1 MKLDISAH
9 TRPCEICGIST
20 NLYDPDVGTPLCCDN
35 CANRYWREIS
45 ITCSD
50 NAAFSRRMVG
60 ELILARIG
68 VIEDFIE
75 NFSNG
80 MVPDFDSGCAISAPN
95 DAEDKAIM
103 DSLNGLGRTVYAII
117 RVRDTNGDPNYSA
130 YLFVDDEDVQKA
142 VDSIHAHRDSL
153 EHVVSNLGS
162 GIFRVRA
169 FSPDAEIST
178 VCVRRKAGAIVLEEN
193 VDEE

>member
-1 MKLDISAH
+1 MA
-9 TRPCEICGIST
+9 
-20 NLYDPDVGTPLCCDN
+20 
-35 CANRYWREIS
+35 
-45 ITCSD
+45 
-50 NAAFSRRMVG
+50 G

-103 DSLNGLGRTVYAII
+103 DSLDSLGRTVYAII
-117 RVRDTNGDPNYSA
+117 RVRGTDGKLDHTL
-130 YLFVDDEDVQKA
+130 YLFADNEDVQKLVNA
-142 VDSIHAHRDSL
+142 YHDHKDSL
-153 EHVVSNLGS
+153 ESIAPDLGS

-169 FSPDAEIST
+169 FSPDMKIDT

-193 VDEE
+193 NNEK